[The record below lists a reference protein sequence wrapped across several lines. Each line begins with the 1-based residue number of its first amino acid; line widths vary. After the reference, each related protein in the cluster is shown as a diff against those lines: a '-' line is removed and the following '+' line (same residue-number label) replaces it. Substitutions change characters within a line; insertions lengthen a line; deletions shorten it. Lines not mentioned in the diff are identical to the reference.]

1 MWKILNILI
10 DVQLILSSQTERY
23 ARDVEKKK
31 EQYEHYNILPL
42 YAVGVRP
49 PIMEF
54 SEVFKMQLM

>member
-1 MWKILNILI
+1 MWKILNIFI

-42 YAVGVRP
+42 YAVGVKP

-54 SEVFKMQLM
+54 PEVIKMQLM

>member
-1 MWKILNILI
+1 MWNILKI
-10 DVQLILSSQTERY
+10 LILSSQTERY

-54 SEVFKMQLM
+54 PEVIKMQLM